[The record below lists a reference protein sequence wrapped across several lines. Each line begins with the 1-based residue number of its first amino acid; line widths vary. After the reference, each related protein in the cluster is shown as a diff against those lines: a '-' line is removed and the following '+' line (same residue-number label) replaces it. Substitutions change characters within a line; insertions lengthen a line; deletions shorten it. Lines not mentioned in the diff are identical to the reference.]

1 MNTGDT
7 ASSTPSATTSRTT
20 SALGRM
26 TMSAEICLIQD
37 LRDTSARAN
46 LEVLHLT
53 WMNAVTTRQHLC
65 LALGTSGR
73 ACVVMSTR
81 TRLSTLHIFPV
92 AATARLFAKT
102 MMGVSSSATQW
113 TTRATM
119 VSAGSTTTA
128 TAWLTTSARTAWCG
142 QVGSA
147 DASVDP
153 SSQILM
159 TAVRDRLLLVL
170 EYENKFNI
178 PRKPHKAQSHE
189 SGAVSLLSCFNY
201 RTHF

>member
-1 MNTGDT
+1 MGTARPSAKTTQSAASGPTTGRVRVKNTGDT

-53 WMNAVTTRQHLC
+53 WMNVVTTRQHLC

-81 TRLSTLHIFPV
+81 TRWS
-92 AATARLFAKT
+92 
-102 MMGVSSSATQW
+102 
-113 TTRATM
+113 TRATM
-119 VSAGSTTTA
+119 ASAGSTTTA

-147 DASVDP
+147 AASVDP

-159 TAVRDRLLLVL
+159 TAVRDRLLLDL

-178 PRKPHKAQSHE
+178 PRKPE
-189 SGAVSLLSCFNY
+189 
-201 RTHF
+201 